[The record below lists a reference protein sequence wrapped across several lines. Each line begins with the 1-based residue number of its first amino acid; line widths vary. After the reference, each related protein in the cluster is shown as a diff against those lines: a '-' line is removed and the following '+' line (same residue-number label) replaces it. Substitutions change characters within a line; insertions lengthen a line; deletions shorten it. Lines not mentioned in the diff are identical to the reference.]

1 MNYLMFIKV
10 DKPNYRNIEK
20 CELYEEIDKRKILP
34 LWLKTVMLANEVVR
48 FQKFSGYS
56 KIDSDLSKQIVN
68 SLK

>member
-34 LWLKTVMLANEVVR
+34 L
-48 FQKFSGYS
+48 
-56 KIDSDLSKQIVN
+56 
-68 SLK
+68 